1 MNLQEQIS
9 RIKGIM
15 QLKETYPAGWDMD
28 EFKKLNSFEKRIKYC
43 NTHLTKLGFGSSRI
57 VYKIDDEKAL
67 KLAKNR
73 KGLAQ
78 NELEII
84 LSNSS
89 NLDGIVAETFDHSE
103 DNSWVEM
110 ELAKELTPDLFK
122 QITGLDWN
130 DYIENIEIHYKY
142 VNSNSNNKS
151 REDFWYNDFALD
163 MFILI
168 GDYMG
173 TIPVGDLMKTSSYGV
188 VKRNGK
194 DKIVL
199 VDYGL
204 SIEIFDKHYRKN
216 FRFL

>member
-9 RIKGIM
+9 RIKGM
-15 QLKETYPAGWDMD
+15 MGLKETYPAGWDMD

-43 NTHLTKLGFGSSRI
+43 NTHLAKLGFGSSRI

-89 NLDGIVAETFDHSE
+89 NLEGIVAETFDHSE
-103 DNSWVEM
+103 DNSWLEM

-130 DYIENIEIHYKY
+130 DYIENIEI
-142 VNSNSNNKS
+142 V
-151 REDFWYNDFALD
+151 
-163 MFILI
+163 
-168 GDYMG
+168 
-173 TIPVGDLMKTSSYGV
+173 P
-188 VKRNGK
+188 
-194 DKIVL
+194 
-199 VDYGL
+199 
-204 SIEIFDKHYRKN
+204 
-216 FRFL
+216 